1 MKFDI
6 NNFPEGVNVTVRYID
21 SMDWVMDT
29 QVKGYLP
36 LYATGVY
43 RCFDLS
49 EVDMTQVTNIYVIDG
64 YKLFYWPPDKKDVVI
79 NMPKIENLTT
89 FKLMYNSYF
98 YPSDNSL
105 TFNLD
110 SCTTMTYL
118 MNDSATLDKLI
129 INGNATPTNIT
140 YPGGY
145 HIECKELHINLD
157 CSALTTLRLTASSY
171 WIDTLTYFSGLP
183 NQKISLTSYGL
194 DRMRY
199 LSYESCISVME
210 NLYDFTGNGQ
220 TPTSSQGKLKVHANF
235 LTTVGDEISI
245 ATNKGWTVTT

>member
-1 MKFDI
+1 MEFDI

-21 SMDWVMDT
+21 AMDWVMDK
-29 QVKGYLP
+29 QVKGDLP
-36 LYATGVY
+36 LYYTGYY

-49 EVDMTQVTNIYVIDG
+49 EVDMTQVTNISAIDESN
-64 YKLFYWPPDKKDVVI
+64 LFYWPPDKKDVVI
-79 NMPKIENLTT
+79 NMPKVQNLTT
-89 FKLMYNSYF
+89 FKLLYNSSF

-118 MNDSATLDKLI
+118 MADSVILDKLI

-145 HIECKELHINLD
+145 QLQCEELHINLD

-171 WIDTLTYFSGLP
+171 WSDITYFSGLP
-183 NQKISLTSYGL
+183 NQKISLTSYGI

-210 NLYDFTGNGQ
+210 SLYDFTGNGQ

-245 ATNKGWTVTT
+245 ATSRGWTITT